1 MIGGIFMAKGKMQR
15 RVDSFKS
22 KGAAYEV
29 ANRRPI
35 GDWSNYS
42 NAFRIDRPTNEEVQ
56 KLSKILR

>member
-1 MIGGIFMAKGKMQR
+1 MAKGKMQR

-35 GDWSNYS
+35 GDWSNYR
-42 NAFRIDRPTNEEVQ
+42 NTFLIDRPTNSEVQ
-56 KLSKILR
+56 KLSKLFR